1 VNEEPVV
8 HKASIEILWHFNCGV
23 CSNWWSYATVE
34 GYEPTKMK
42 CPHCGQEGEIAVEDS
57 R

>member
-1 VNEEPVV
+1 VNDKVV
-8 HKASIEILWHFNCGV
+8 HKASIEILWHFNCGA
-23 CSNWWSYATVE
+23 CSNWWSYATIE